1 MAKVTS
7 TYKHFLFVQYN
18 IQLSF
23 PDPYRHQTQKKFYK
37 IVARVL
43 AAGHHKED
51 ESGHLNF
58 QSLPLNSWISGLGR
72 GSNVF

>member
-1 MAKVTS
+1 MFGVGIGQYSKLVELVGIV
-7 TYKHFLFVQYN
+7 LFSY
-18 IQLSF
+18 LL
-23 PDPYRHQTQKKFYK
+23 KKFYK